1 MVKSTETLTS
11 KGEEYEQVESE
22 HEDIFARPELT
33 LSKDDF
39 FFFKEEIKK
48 RSGINLS
55 QLKTNL
61 VQSRLRSRVVQLGL
75 SSFQEYRQCLQQMQA
90 NDHEW
95 QLFINQLTT
104 NKTEWFREELHF
116 QFLVNHF
123 LPSWEK
129 SGKAHL
135 NVWCGASSTGEE
147 PYSLGMVLHQYFQS
161 KPLSFSI
168 LATDIDT
175 SVLQFGAN
183 GIYPKVDLD
192 KIPSGYHSLLDRGT
206 ADIIDWLR
214 INHKVKNK
222 ITFEKFNLTSENYPW
237 SGHFDLIFL
246 RNVLIYFDEKMVQHV
261 SEQCFKAA
269 SPEAALFIA
278 HSESLQNLKTSW
290 NFREPSIYKKGKALH
305 W

>member
-1 MVKSTETLTS
+1 MNRA
-11 KGEEYEQVESE
+11 
-22 HEDIFARPELT
+22 IFAQPELT

-39 FFFKEEIKK
+39 LFFKEEIKK

-75 SSFQEYRQCLQQMQA
+75 SSFQEYRQCLQRMQA

-104 NKTEWFREELHF
+104 NKTEWFREEMHF
-116 QFLVNHF
+116 HFLVNHF
-123 LPSWEK
+123 LPRWEK

-147 PYSLGMVLHQYFQS
+147 PYSLGMVLQQYFQA

-175 SVLQFGAN
+175 TVLQFGSN
-183 GIYPKVDLD
+183 GIYPKVDLE
-192 KIPSGYHSLLDRGT
+192 KIPSPYHSYLDRGT

-222 ITFEKFNLTSENYPW
+222 ITFEKFNLTSEEYPW
-237 SGHFDLIFL
+237 TGQFDLIFL
-246 RNVLIYFDEKMVQHV
+246 RNVLIYFDEHMVRHV

-269 SPEAALFIA
+269 APEAALFIA

-290 NFREPSIYKKGKALH
+290 SFREPSVYKKGKALH